1 MPPRVPV
8 AWFLVIA
15 ASFAGFLFASERI
28 WGVHERPL
36 LRRGLFADALYAPM
50 HVALRILFRSSI
62 GVGFTQLGSHV
73 LPQEWTHVL
82 AGRPLWIQTMVLLLV
97 LDLFFYVMHRLKH
110 RWQWWWRLHE
120 THHSS
125 VDLDFFASVRFHPL
139 EKIVDRAIFLAPMMI
154 LGPSTEAILIWS
166 SCDVFFGMFGH
177 ANLAWKLGPLKYL
190 LVGPEMHR
198 WHHVKDPAVRECNFS
213 NNFALF
219 DWFFGTAY
227 VTAGE
232 PSDFGVDDPNYPVE
246 NIAKQFVY
254 AFRPPETH
262 APVHGQTALRPA
274 EDSTNG

>member
-1 MPPRVPV
+1 VPV
-8 AWFLVIA
+8 GWFLVIA
-15 ASFAGFLFASERI
+15 TSFAGFLFASERI
-28 WGVHERPL
+28 WGVHKRPL
-36 LRRGLFADALYAPM
+36 LRRGLFADALYAPT

-62 GVGFTQLGSHV
+62 GVAFTRLGSHV
-73 LPQEWTHVL
+73 LPQEWTHLL

-139 EKIVDRAIFLAPMMI
+139 EKILDRAIFLAPMMI

-198 WHHVKDPAVRECNFS
+198 WHHVKDATVRECNFS
-213 NNFALF
+213 NNFAIF
-219 DWFFGTAY
+219 DWIFGTAY
-227 VTAGE
+227 VSTGE
-232 PSDFGVDDPNYPVE
+232 PCDFGVDDHEYPVE

-254 AFRPPETH
+254 AFRPLETH
-262 APVHGQTALRPA
+262 SPTKGRTALRPA
-274 EDSTNG
+274 EGSPNA